1 MAPEDQSIRVYAPR
15 SNIFVFPFM
24 GVLFLSLAGVAF
36 VFANHQLAAYV
47 LSVCCIVGGFWFL
60 SLPWWK
66 LIHTPTLV
74 IDSEGIRRSH
84 PFSRWEVKW
93 GSAYPILLGVR
104 QACSDGKRTMYVS
117 ASTGGRAQEE
127 TRAPPVRLAG
137 ASPRRVYGE
146 ALRVTSQCQQRWCS
160 RRQRRGDRALGIDH
174 HRLPP
179 LNQWKAAERGR
190 VPARYASSRGPL
202 APAWPPRSTGWPGW
216 W

>member
-93 GSAYPILLGVR
+93 GQHIPSCLVY
-104 QACSDGKRTMYVS
+104 DKRVQ
-117 ASTGGRAQEE
+117 TGNGRCMC
-127 TRAPPVRLAG
+127 PP
-137 ASPRRVYGE
+137 
-146 ALRVTSQCQQRWCS
+146 ALEGGHR
-160 RRQRRGDRALGIDH
+160 RRQEHLLCGLLAL
-174 HRLPP
+174 LPGGYTVKP
-179 LNQWKAAERGR
+179 C
-190 VPARYASSRGPL
+190 V
-202 APAWPPRSTGWPGW
+202 
-216 W
+216 